1 MNTIQNGSSDEAHAR
16 PRVLRLI
23 TRLNIG
29 GPARQALLLTKEL
42 SARYPTVLGAGTPP
56 QDEGELLDPE
66 VSVTRLPL
74 VRPISPPDDVRAL
87 VAIRTLLKRLRPEI
101 VHTHTAK
108 AGLVGRVATASVRRR
123 PRTVHTFHGH
133 VLEGYFSK
141 AVTRTFIETE
151 RRLAHR
157 TDVLVAVSPEVRDS
171 LLSLRVG
178 TPDQYRVIPLGFDL
192 TRHLSV
198 ETPSGQL
205 RERLKLDGS
214 TPLIGVVG
222 RLAPIK
228 DVSTL
233 LRAVALLPDVH
244 LAVLGDGELR
254 EELQRETASLGL
266 VARVHFVGWWLDIP
280 AAISD
285 MNCIALSSK
294 NEGTPV
300 ALIESLACGRPVVA
314 TDVGGVR
321 FVVDD
326 GETGLLCPPGS
337 PEALAEELRSV
348 LADPKLAR
356 DLATEGRARVRSRF
370 HKDRLVRD
378 IAALYAELSS
388 R

>member
-1 MNTIQNGSSDEAHAR
+1 MNTIQNGSAADTHAK

-29 GPARQALLLTKEL
+29 GPARQALLLTKDL
-42 SARYPTVLGAGTPP
+42 SARYSTVLGAGTPP
-56 QDEGELLDPE
+56 QDEGELLDPD

-74 VRPISPPDDVRAL
+74 VRPVSPAADLRAF
-87 VAIRTLLKRLRPEI
+87 VAIRALLKRVRPAI

-108 AGLVGRVATASVRRR
+108 AGLVGRAAVASMR
-123 PRTVHTFHGH
+123 PTPKIVHTFHGH

-141 AVTRTFIETE
+141 SVTRIFIETE
-151 RRLAHR
+151 KQLARR
-157 TDVLVAVSPEVRDS
+157 TDVLVAISPEVRDS
-171 LLSLRVG
+171 LLSLGVG
-178 TPDQYRVIPLGFDL
+178 RPDQYRVIPLGFDL
-192 TRHLSV
+192 SRHLSV
-198 ETPSGQL
+198 ATRSGRL

-214 TPLIGVVG
+214 VPLIGIIG

-233 LRAVALLPDVH
+233 LRAVAMLPGVH

-254 EELQRETASLGL
+254 EQLQLETSTLGL
-266 VARVHFVGWWLDIP
+266 SDRVHFVGWWLDIP

-285 MNCIALSSK
+285 MDCVALSSK

-300 ALIESLACGRPVVA
+300 ALIEALACGRPVVA

-321 FVVDD
+321 FVIDD
-326 GETGLLCPPGS
+326 GETGLLCPAGS
-337 PEALAEELRSV
+337 PQALADKLRTLLNDV
-348 LADPKLAR
+348 ILAQSLAAR
-356 DLATEGRARVRSRF
+356 GRERVRLRF
-370 HKDRLVRD
+370 HKDRLLRD
-378 IAALYAELSS
+378 IADLYQELCG